1 MKAHAPEASSR
12 KAAERT
18 RLDRFLSGRYRF
30 AIFPEPILFGTPW
43 ADLYLN
49 FTFAISSFGV
59 NPSPKSSISINL
71 RISTTAS
78 PF

>member
-1 MKAHAPEASSR
+1 MHQRYRVEKRSSGQGST
-12 KAAERT
+12 A
-18 RLDRFLSGRYRF
+18 LSGRYRF

-43 ADLYLN
+43 ANLYLN

-59 NPSPKSSISINL
+59 NPSPKSSMSINL